1 MTELATNEYG
11 YANFHFSA
19 SWRITFPAALK
30 KIDVAALS
38 SLCAGMEEIIFLGDA
53 PKLAYDPIMYP
64 DGISDLTMILPQ
76 NPKVFV
82 KRDTT
87 GWGSVPGLWKGLSTS
102 YYGESKFTVED
113 GVLTSIEPN
122 GASQI
127 TIPDTVTR
135 IGDQAFSNRLLL
147 GVEHITIPSSVKSI
161 SSSAFAEYVASPL
174 VYPFLDRSTYPG
186 LITVDG
192 WIVDIDH
199 TLDST
204 EAAAISKLDLSTAR
218 GIADG
223 FSCNIAAGN
232 YEVIMPAAMTEL
244 ATNEYG
250 TARFYFST
258 AWRVTFPA
266 TLKKIDAASLNAF
279 YYADEIVF
287 LGDAPTLTYDPI
299 MYPDGISDLTMILPY
314 NPKVFVKRGTTGWGE
329 VPGLWNGLST
339 SYCGESTFTVENG
352 VLTSIVP
359 NGASQITI
367 PDTVTRIGDQA
378 FSNRLLLGV
387 EHITIPSSV
396 KSISSSAFAEY
407 VASPLV
413 YPFLDR
419 STYPGLITVDGWI
432 VGNDTTLDPTEAAA
446 ISKLDLST
454 ARGIADNFSYCGTTP
469 YFEVIMPSTMT
480 ELATNEYGY
489 ANFHFSASWR
499 ITFPAA
505 LKKIDVAALS
515 SLCAGMEEIIFL
527 GDAPKLAYDPIMY
540 PDGISDLTMILPQNP
555 KVFVK
560 RDTTG
565 WGSVP
570 GLWKGLSTSYYGESK
585 FTVEDGVLTSIEPNG
600 ASQITIP
607 DTVTRIG
614 DQAFSNRLLLGVE
627 HITIPSSVKSISSSA
642 FAEYVASPLVY
653 PFLDRSTY
661 PGLIT
666 VDGWIVDIDHTL
678 DSTEAAAISK
688 LDLSTARGIADGF
701 SCNIAAGNYE
711 VIMPAAMT
719 ELSTNEYGI
728 VAFSFD
734 PWRVTFPATLKK
746 IDVAALSAFGAVDE
760 IIFLGDAP
768 TLTYDPMM
776 YLYPDVMSDLT
787 MILQQNP
794 RVLVKRG
801 TTGWGVEIPG
811 SWLGLRIG
819 YFDEDISYRTV
830 MFNSNGGV
838 VDENYREVAK
848 DGIVGELPIPKRDGY
863 VFEGWWTALEG
874 GECVTAT
881 TIVSDDAIY
890 YAHWG
895 AVSEPSPADG
905 DALYCVIDL
914 SGGVSASSYPVS
926 YLSEVPSGGWS
937 DEYKTTKL
945 VLRRMQSGSF
955 MMLGS
960 CNVTLTKPFYIGVF
974 EVTQKQYELV
984 MGESPW
990 LADEIKYISGYEK
1003 FGRIGDSHPAYGVTY
1018 DMVRGASSGSEWPA
1032 SAAVDG
1038 SSFMGRIRAKTGMD
1052 GFDLPTEAQ
1061 WEYAC
1066 RAGTTAT
1073 FGYSYGDSA
1082 DGDYMWY
1089 EDNSDSGPHAVGEKL
1104 PNPWG
1109 LYDMHGNVRE
1119 WCLDWFDSLTPRGFL
1134 NWWDRLPTEATDPV
1148 GPPSGIGRVWR
1159 SGSYSSTYNG
1169 CWSSDGSCA
1178 DPSTAYSDL
1187 GLRLA
1192 LTLTTG
1198 GGMSDDGEPSTF
1210 AEWANTLRGG
1220 KWLTGKIDDIAE
1232 SYQARIESDGADYE
1246 ARLLHAAALVASLAE
1261 NSTLKSYIAMFGFEF
1276 DYLGLALSG
1285 EESDPATWPDANEL
1299 VDAVVVQCAPVLQA
1313 ALDDL
1318 RAIPVRWT
1326 GEVHLASTIWPL
1338 DEDVYVDIADVLC
1351 ARAGIES
1358 MLGTLY
1364 FLQGYDLTVDW
1375 PKARNIDKPQI
1386 PLLEHA
1392 PSMENDDGWD
1402 GALTWSSKYDGSSAG
1417 PAIQM
1422 AFTGNA
1428 LYIRLNSADGF
1439 EDDDLLECI
1448 WIGGAVGYREISV
1461 GYFVWDG
1468 NFTVNDGTVP
1478 YPEWIDGMDWSEWQ
1492 ELYNQYSANDIACP
1506 AEFNRS
1512 TNGITICVDVSGALS
1527 DGDIRKMALSYADI
1541 LFERPS
1547 HPHYRYG
1554 WYDTNYSYA
1563 GDGKLNRIA
1572 SFLEEQTNVLS
1583 SVRSLDS
1590 LAVSKEW
1597 MRGALTDALAA
1608 YAAMTNRAEDG
1619 KYRFVEY
1626 DPALSNQLDV
1636 ARANTEK
1643 ALASLDAVVT
1653 LDCAETFGKY
1663 NPDKDY
1669 TLLPDNGVMQVYL
1682 GALFSGGLNRDLVPT
1697 LELDKYAALKPTGII
1712 PDPTFGGVFLSASAS
1727 TWIDAFNKNNISHSL
1742 HAGSGASDVTIA
1754 ESEKI
1759 DTAVQSENGSYV
1771 INAKEGVTLAKED
1784 VIISAKIGDEN
1795 ADVSEG
1801 YDIAISADGKTAVA
1815 TLKPPTMVDV
1825 AALPPEDGA
1834 EKDEDDGAGV
1844 LVSVPEAK
1852 IAEKPT
1858 PTAEE
1863 LANGNKEV
1871 GALPIKTVRGL
1882 YYQAGWGDGLD
1893 NMRMGNKVQATG
1905 GNLYLGV
1912 IKQTGKSGFYRLNVS
1927 EK

>member
-1 MTELATNEYG
+1 MRTMLIAM
-11 YANFHFSA
+11 SM
-19 SWRITFPAALK
+19 L
-30 KIDVAALS
+30 
-38 SLCAGMEEIIFLGDA
+38 
-53 PKLAYDPIMYP
+53 
-64 DGISDLTMILPQ
+64 ISMI
-76 NPKVFV
+76 
-82 KRDTT
+82 
-87 GWGSVPGLWKGLSTS
+87 
-102 YYGESKFTVED
+102 
-113 GVLTSIEPN
+113 
-122 GASQI
+122 
-127 TIPDTVTR
+127 
-135 IGDQAFSNRLLL
+135 
-147 GVEHITIPSSVKSI
+147 
-161 SSSAFAEYVASPL
+161 AFAATPTITGVTAQQR
-174 VYPFLDRSTYPG
+174 YP
-186 LITVDG
+186 
-192 WIVDIDH
+192 
-199 TLDST
+199 
-204 EAAAISKLDLSTAR
+204 
-218 GIADG
+218 
-223 FSCNIAAGN
+223 
-232 YEVIMPAAMTEL
+232 
-244 ATNEYG
+244 
-250 TARFYFST
+250 
-258 AWRVTFPA
+258 
-266 TLKKIDAASLNAF
+266 
-279 YYADEIVF
+279 
-287 LGDAPTLTYDPI
+287 
-299 MYPDGISDLTMILPY
+299 
-314 NPKVFVKRGTTGWGE
+314 
-329 VPGLWNGLST
+329 WNG
-339 SYCGESTFTVENG
+339 
-352 VLTSIVP
+352 
-359 NGASQITI
+359 
-367 PDTVTRIGDQA
+367 
-378 FSNRLLLGV
+378 
-387 EHITIPSSV
+387 
-396 KSISSSAFAEY
+396 
-407 VASPLV
+407 
-413 YPFLDR
+413 
-419 STYPGLITVDGWI
+419 
-432 VGNDTTLDPTEAAA
+432 
-446 ISKLDLST
+446 
-454 ARGIADNFSYCGTTP
+454 
-469 YFEVIMPSTMT
+469 
-480 ELATNEYGY
+480 
-489 ANFHFSASWR
+489 
-499 ITFPAA
+499 
-505 LKKIDVAALS
+505 
-515 SLCAGMEEIIFL
+515 
-527 GDAPKLAYDPIMY
+527 
-540 PDGISDLTMILPQNP
+540 
-555 KVFVK
+555 KV
-560 RDTTG
+560 
-565 WGSVP
+565 
-570 GLWKGLSTSYYGESK
+570 
-585 FTVEDGVLTSIEPNG
+585 
-600 ASQITIP
+600 
-607 DTVTRIG
+607 
-614 DQAFSNRLLLGVE
+614 
-627 HITIPSSVKSISSSA
+627 
-642 FAEYVASPLVY
+642 
-653 PFLDRSTY
+653 
-661 PGLIT
+661 
-666 VDGWIVDIDHTL
+666 
-678 DSTEAAAISK
+678 
-688 LDLSTARGIADGF
+688 
-701 SCNIAAGNYE
+701 
-711 VIMPAAMT
+711 
-719 ELSTNEYGI
+719 
-728 VAFSFD
+728 
-734 PWRVTFPATLKK
+734 
-746 IDVAALSAFGAVDE
+746 
-760 IIFLGDAP
+760 
-768 TLTYDPMM
+768 
-776 YLYPDVMSDLT
+776 
-787 MILQQNP
+787 
-794 RVLVKRG
+794 
-801 TTGWGVEIPG
+801 
-811 SWLGLRIG
+811 
-819 YFDEDISYRTV
+819 DISYTV
-830 MFNSNGGV
+830 TG
-838 VDENYREVAK
+838 DIAAEAK
-848 DGIVGELPIPKRDGY
+848 QK
-863 VFEGWWTALEG
+863 ALVTSLK
-874 GECVTAT
+874 VTAT
-881 TIVSDDAIY
+881 DNESDAAYAATAISGDASLTEGSHTIVWDMDAEGFDIKSSN
-890 YAHWG
+890 
-895 AVSEPSPADG
+895 VVFKIECETVP
-905 DALYCVIDL
+905 ALYCVIDL
-914 SGGVSASSYPVS
+914 SEGSNALSYPVS

-945 VLRRMQSGSF
+945 VLRRMQPGSF

-990 LADEIKYISGYEK
+990 LADEIKSISGYEK
-1003 FGRIGDSHPAYGVTY
+1003 FGIGDSHPAYFVSY
-1018 DMVRGASSGSEWPA
+1018 DMVRGALSGAEWPA
-1032 SAAVDG
+1032 SSAVDG

-1089 EDNSDSGPHAVGEKL
+1089 ADNSDSGSHPVGEKL

-1119 WCLDWFDSLTPRGFL
+1119 WCLDWFDSFTPEGYA
-1134 NWWDRLPTEATDPV
+1134 NWWDRLPAEATDPV
-1148 GPPSGIGRVWR
+1148 GPSSGIGRVWR
-1159 SGSYSSTYNG
+1159 SGDYSSSSFG
-1169 CWSSDGSCA
+1169 CVSSDGSF
-1178 DPSTAYSDL
+1178 DPPSYAFSGS

-1192 LTLTTG
+1192 LTVTTG
-1198 GGMSDDGEPSTF
+1198 GSISDDDELSTF

-1232 SYQARIESDGADYE
+1232 SYQDRIESDGADYE

-1261 NSTLKSYIAMFGFEF
+1261 NSTLKSYMAMFGFEF

-1326 GEVHLASTIWPL
+1326 GEVHLASTVWPL

-1478 YPEWIDGMDWSEWQ
+1478 YPEWIEGMDWSEWQ

-1636 ARANTEK
+1636 ARATTEK

-1871 GALPIKTVRGL
+1871 GALPVKTVRGL

>member
-1 MTELATNEYG
+1 MLLCIVTSAAMPSITDVTARQRYPWNGLVDITCNVTGIEDPTNGICFAAMAILPDSGNIFSISHFGIADSGAATINLEVHTNGNYHLVWDAKTDFPQVQYTNFVVRILLMRNDILNSRNEIQLWADGPCWAEMNVGAEAPWDYGCYFWWGDTVGYMREDEVWMARDGSSSNFLFSDDPISKQTYHKGNATLRSEGWISKGAVLAPEHDAAHVQWGGSWRMPTYDEFMMLCTECDWIWTTTNGVNGYVISGKGDYKSVSIFLPAVGDGYKDACRDYGTHGYYWSSSCTTNYVGYSSFLGFHSNYHFIQSINNRYYG
-11 YANFHFSA
+11 YAIRPVKES
-19 SWRITFPAALK
+19 
-30 KIDVAALS
+30 VEE
-38 SLCAGMEEIIFLGDA
+38 CAVPTICFGD
-53 PKLAYDPIMYP
+53 
-64 DGISDLTMILPQ
+64 
-76 NPKVFV
+76 
-82 KRDTT
+82 
-87 GWGSVPGLWKGLSTS
+87 STS
-102 YYGESKFTVED
+102 FLLDMIVSPV
-113 GVLTSIEPN
+113 
-122 GASQI
+122 
-127 TIPDTVTR
+127 
-135 IGDQAFSNRLLL
+135 IG
-147 GVEHITIPSSVKSI
+147 I
-161 SSSAFAEYVASPL
+161 
-174 VYPFLDRSTYPG
+174 
-186 LITVDG
+186 
-192 WIVDIDH
+192 
-199 TLDST
+199 
-204 EAAAISKLDLSTAR
+204 
-218 GIADG
+218 
-223 FSCNIAAGN
+223 
-232 YEVIMPAAMTEL
+232 
-244 ATNEYG
+244 
-250 TARFYFST
+250 
-258 AWRVTFPA
+258 VTF
-266 TLKKIDAASLNAF
+266 NA
-279 YYADEIVF
+279 
-287 LGDAPTLTYDPI
+287 
-299 MYPDGISDLTMILPY
+299 
-314 NPKVFVKRGTTGWGE
+314 
-329 VPGLWNGLST
+329 
-339 SYCGESTFTVENG
+339 
-352 VLTSIVP
+352 
-359 NGASQITI
+359 
-367 PDTVTRIGDQA
+367 
-378 FSNRLLLGV
+378 
-387 EHITIPSSV
+387 
-396 KSISSSAFAEY
+396 
-407 VASPLV
+407 
-413 YPFLDR
+413 
-419 STYPGLITVDGWI
+419 
-432 VGNDTTLDPTEAAA
+432 
-446 ISKLDLST
+446 
-454 ARGIADNFSYCGTTP
+454 
-469 YFEVIMPSTMT
+469 
-480 ELATNEYGY
+480 
-489 ANFHFSASWR
+489 
-499 ITFPAA
+499 
-505 LKKIDVAALS
+505 
-515 SLCAGMEEIIFL
+515 
-527 GDAPKLAYDPIMY
+527 
-540 PDGISDLTMILPQNP
+540 
-555 KVFVK
+555 
-560 RDTTG
+560 
-565 WGSVP
+565 
-570 GLWKGLSTSYYGESK
+570 
-585 FTVEDGVLTSIEPNG
+585 
-600 ASQITIP
+600 
-607 DTVTRIG
+607 
-614 DQAFSNRLLLGVE
+614 
-627 HITIPSSVKSISSSA
+627 
-642 FAEYVASPLVY
+642 
-653 PFLDRSTY
+653 
-661 PGLIT
+661 
-666 VDGWIVDIDHTL
+666 
-678 DSTEAAAISK
+678 
-688 LDLSTARGIADGF
+688 
-701 SCNIAAGNYE
+701 
-711 VIMPAAMT
+711 
-719 ELSTNEYGI
+719 
-728 VAFSFD
+728 
-734 PWRVTFPATLKK
+734 
-746 IDVAALSAFGAVDE
+746 
-760 IIFLGDAP
+760 
-768 TLTYDPMM
+768 
-776 YLYPDVMSDLT
+776 
-787 MILQQNP
+787 
-794 RVLVKRG
+794 
-801 TTGWGVEIPG
+801 
-811 SWLGLRIG
+811 
-819 YFDEDISYRTV
+819 
-830 MFNSNGGV
+830 NGGE
-838 VDENYREVAK
+838 VDENFREVEN

-863 VFEGWWTALEG
+863 LFEGWWTALEG

-945 VLRRMQSGSF
+945 VLRRMQPGSF

-990 LADEIKYISGYEK
+990 LADEIKSISGYEK
-1003 FGRIGDSHPAYGVTY
+1003 FGIGDSHPAYFVSY
-1018 DMVRGASSGSEWPA
+1018 DMVRGALSGAEWPA
-1032 SAAVDG
+1032 SSAVDG

-1089 EDNSDSGPHAVGEKL
+1089 ADNSDSGSHPVGEKL

-1119 WCLDWFDSLTPRGFL
+1119 WCLDWFDSFTPEGYG
-1134 NWWDRLPTEATDPV
+1134 NWWDRLPAEATDPV
-1148 GPPSGIGRVWR
+1148 GPSSGIWRVWR
-1159 SGSYSSTYNG
+1159 SGDYSSFG
-1169 CWSSDGSCA
+1169 CESSDGSF
-1178 DPSTAYSDL
+1178 DPPSYALSGS

-1192 LTLTTG
+1192 LTVTTG
-1198 GGMSDDGEPSTF
+1198 GSISDDDELSTF

-1299 VDAVVVQCAPVLQA
+1299 VDAVVVQCVPVLQA

-1358 MLGTLY
+1358 MLGTLH

-1636 ARANTEK
+1636 ARATTEK

-1871 GALPIKTVRGL
+1871 GALPVKTVRGL